1 MAHPAREARERAQQ
15 LWPGATVVARRRN
28 SIKHQHPTIPSK
40 FMLDLGIGPMHY
52 GPAEDQEINS
62 AWQPGTAPWNF
73 EMVQA
78 GYNAFAL
85 ANFSSGQ
92 IVKYVHPG
100 TGESV
105 AFQPQQL
112 QYTNDL
118 DQIQAIANPQS
129 ANAVVQGEDV
139 LFWSGAFGTGFDI
152 RWQTQTARLDK
163 RLVVD
168 QASRWPPPTAQ
179 IVAGGNPVARLQFIF
194 QVSNNIDIFV
204 NGVLWNRVVNNPV
217 NTQGYIEFRHSTT
230 GEVLWTFN
238 LPRSNGAPVEDQDPD
253 ELLGTFRLRRTGP
266 NLFVEHR
273 IPVAWLQAADYP
285 IEIDTTIDE
294 QVGASSDDA
303 SQSGLDDVTLD
314 AASVNIDSTTEHC
327 GMRWTT
333 VPVPTSTTIDTAWMS
348 IFISNAAFDE
358 PQHRLRGQLSADP
371 VTFVSA
377 TNNIDSRPRTTA
389 AVSWDSTALGA
400 ATNDEWRWGAPA
412 GSPTAG
418 AEIKSIIQEIVDQ
431 GGWAQNNALVLIFE
445 QHTLD
450 AGRDLG
456 VWTYDQSSSF
466 AAKLHIEYSSGP
478 SGAGAA
484 TLAAVTAAGTALVAI
499 DGDGAAT
506 LAAVTLSSTAQIPV
520 DADGAATLADA
531 TLASTAQIPIDADGA
546 ATLAAVTL
554 AATASVTTPTIT
566 GDGAATLADATLAAS
581 AQVSVDGDGAA
592 TLANVTL
599 ASTAQVPVDGD
610 GAATLGAVTAAA
622 TAPVAVD
629 GDGAATLAA
638 VTLAASG
645 TVASA
650 GAVTGDGAATLAA
663 VTASGT
669 AKVAV
674 DGDGA
679 ATLAAATLAATAQ
692 VPVDADGAATLAPAT
707 LASTALVSVAGAG
720 AATLVG
726 VTAAGTAQVAV
737 AGAGAATLGAVTL
750 AGTGVV
756 GAIAQGDLAVTL
768 ADVTLSSTALVTGEV
783 GGGFVLMGPKIRKED
798 ELEEYAEMHLLE
810 LV

>member
-1 MAHPAREARERAQQ
+1 
-15 LWPGATVVARRRN
+15 
-28 SIKHQHPTIPSK
+28 
-40 FMLDLGIGPMHY
+40 
-52 GPAEDQEINS
+52 
-62 AWQPGTAPWNF
+62 
-73 EMVQA
+73 
-78 GYNAFAL
+78 
-85 ANFSSGQ
+85 
-92 IVKYVHPG
+92 
-100 TGESV
+100 
-105 AFQPQQL
+105 
-112 QYTNDL
+112 
-118 DQIQAIANPQS
+118 
-129 ANAVVQGEDV
+129 
-139 LFWSGAFGTGFDI
+139 
-152 RWQTQTARLDK
+152 
-163 RLVVD
+163 
-168 QASRWPPPTAQ
+168 
-179 IVAGGNPVARLQFIF
+179 LQFIF
-194 QVSNNIDIFV
+194 QVSNGIDIFV
-204 NGVLWNRVVNNPV
+204 NGVLWNRAVNNPV
-217 NTQGYIEFRHSTT
+217 NTQGYIEFRHQGT
-230 GEVLWTFN
+230 GEVLWLFN

-253 ELLGTFRLRRTGP
+253 DLIGTFRLRRTGP

-273 IPVAWLQAADYP
+273 IPIGWLQSSDYP

-303 SQSGLDDVTLD
+303 FQATSDAVTILESLPLVD
-314 AASVNIDSTTEHC
+314 AVTEHS
-327 GMRWTT
+327 GTRWTT
-333 VPVPTSTTIDTAWMS
+333 VPVPVGATIDVAQFGIYIVS
-348 IFISNAAFDE
+348 VGGDE
-358 PQHRLRGQLSADP
+358 PQHQVRGELAANP
-371 VTFVSA
+371 GTFTTDS
-377 TNNIDSRPRTTA
+377 NNIDGRTRTTA
-389 AVSWDSTALGA
+389 TVQWNSTNLGA
-400 ATNDEWRWGAPA
+400 AAGELWEWGA
-412 GSPTAG
+412 TVAG
-418 AEIKSIIQEIVDQ
+418 AGNGANLATIIQEIVDQ
-431 GGWAQNNALVLIFE
+431 GGWASNNAIVLIYE
-445 QHTLD
+445 QHTTD
-450 AGRDLG
+450 SARDLNRNS
-456 VWTYDQSSSF
+456 YDDNPAL
-466 AAKLHIEYSSGP
+466 AAKLHIEYTSGP

-622 TAPVAVD
+622 TAQVAVD